1 MLSVV
6 KAVDMVTCSLTPES
20 DKIINIMTNRNK
32 EKNLSTVSILARVVS
47 IRWIKLALSLVRML
61 LAST

>member
-1 MLSVV
+1 MLSAV
-6 KAVDMVTCSLTPES
+6 KAVDMVTCSLSPES
-20 DKIINIMTNRNK
+20 DKIINIMINRNK

-47 IRWIKLALSLVRML
+47 IRWIKLASSLVRML